1 MSILLEI
8 KGRTMKGKSLGKSIG
23 FPTLNIA
30 YRGEISGVFVGKVF
44 INDEAHF
51 AAINLGSRP
60 TVDNEKH
67 LCEAHLLDWSGN
79 VSEGTEIRVELLEKI
94 REVQKFEN
102 FEKLKEQI
110 FKDVEYAKKFVNDI
124 I

>member
-8 KGRTMKGKSLGKSIG
+8 KGRTMKGKSLGRSIG

-30 YRGEISGVFVGKVF
+30 YGGEMSGVFVGKVF
-44 INDEAHF
+44 LNNEEHF

-60 TVDNEKH
+60 TIDNKKH
-67 LCEAHLLDWSGN
+67 LCEVHLLAWGGN

-94 REVQKFEN
+94 REIQKFQN

-110 FKDVEYAKKFVNDI
+110 SRDVEYAKHFANF
-124 I
+124 